1 MKKIRFA
8 ANYTEN
14 GTDKELENSKNTRL
28 KISGFLVQF

>member
-14 GTDKELENSKNTRL
+14 GTDQKLESSKNTRL
-28 KISGFLVQF
+28 KTQNFR